1 MAASV
6 PARMPLAMSMI
17 MVITVGLS
25 IRAKRSR
32 DQGFNSRIGA
42 STCSGIQ
49 LNAGF
54 LYRIN
59 RSSSDTAAD

>member
-6 PARMPLAMSMI
+6 PAGMTFAMSMI
-17 MVITVGLS
+17 MVIAVSLS
-25 IRAKRSR
+25 IRIKRSR
-32 DQGFNSRIGA
+32 DQRFNNSIGV